1 VEIIFH
7 ALLLLLGQHLV
18 SAANR
23 NSSEPIRRKNIVKS
37 IRRLYFYL
45 VALIS
50 IEIVLWGLV
59 SLLRSIVDQTLSGGA
74 DALAQALALILVG
87 VPIFLIHWLWAQRA
101 SARDEEEKTAT
112 IRAAFFYG
120 ILLGTLIPVAQNLL
134 SFIDRSLVQV
144 TGLGVEGAFS
154 SFRNQT
160 LADNLIAILM
170 NGIVAGY
177 FWNILRGE
185 WATIPDPLRGEN
197 FTDVRRL
204 YRYIWMLYGLLL
216 TVFGA
221 QQILR
226 FLLYIPGDTLG
237 DLGRDVAVNGV
248 ALLLVG
254 TPIWA
259 YSWQLIQESLA
270 DPAEMGSTL
279 RLGILYL
286 LALGGVITVITTAF
300 MVINAI
306 LSALLGQDIL
316 FSEFIR
322 DVGGPI
328 SIGVPLGLVW
338 AYYGFWLSRH
348 IEAVGD
354 RVRQAAM
361 KRLYNYVLSLIGLV
375 VAFAGVASLFRFIID
390 MLLGS
395 GILMTDTTRSTLAAS
410 IASILVGLPLWLI
423 IWRPIQAEALTLD
436 EMGDHARRSVLRK
449 TYLYLVLFVSV
460 IGGMATAV
468 GLVYQLI
475 RVVLSGDTGSDFINT
490 VLNLTQLLFLFG
502 IVLVYH
508 LNVLRKDGAFTAD
521 SLAEKQS
528 GYSVLIVDSGNEFVQ
543 SVQAALMKLESKAQL
558 TITNPEAKPEGT
570 FNAILLSGS
579 LAVDAPEWIRSF
591 NGSRIV
597 VQNESKDIVWT
608 ADPGQAAQSVQQ
620 LAEGQEIL
628 RQKTGRSPWM
638 IAIYIFAALFTL
650 QLLFLLLALGIS
662 LITR

>member
-1 VEIIFH
+1 
-7 ALLLLLGQHLV
+7 
-18 SAANR
+18 
-23 NSSEPIRRKNIVKS
+23 VKS

-50 IEIVLWGLV
+50 IEVVLWGLV
-59 SLLRSIVDQTLSGGA
+59 SLLRSIVNRTISGGA

-101 SARDEEEKTAT
+101 AARDEEEKTAT
-112 IRAAFFYG
+112 IRAAFFYA

-144 TGLGVEGAFS
+144 TGLGVERAFS
-154 SFRNQT
+154 SFRGQT

-170 NGIVAGY
+170 NGIVAVY

-185 WATIPDPLRGEN
+185 WATLSDKEN
-197 FTDVRRL
+197 FTEVRRL

-221 QQILR
+221 QQVLR
-226 FLLYIPGDTLG
+226 FLLYIPGDVLG
-237 DLGRDVAVNGV
+237 EMGREVVVNGV
-248 ALLLVG
+248 ALLVVG

-259 YSWQLIQESLA
+259 YSWRVIQDSLI
-270 DPAEMGSTL
+270 DPAEKGSIL
-279 RLGILYL
+279 RLGILYI
-286 LALGGVITVITTAF
+286 LALGAVITVITTAF
-300 MVINAI
+300 MVVNSII
-306 LSALLGQDIL
+306 TWLLGADWSFQDFVQRI
-316 FSEFIR
+316 
-322 DVGGPI
+322 GGPL

-338 AYYGFWLSRH
+338 AYYGYWLNRH

-354 RVRQAAM
+354 RVRQASM
-361 KRLYNYVLSLIGLV
+361 KRLYNYILSLIGLV
-375 VAFAGVASLFRFIID
+375 VAFVGVTSLIRFVID
-390 MLLGS
+390 MVIGP
-395 GILMTDTTRSTLAAS
+395 GMLMTDTMRGSLAAS
-410 IASILVGLPLWLI
+410 IASIIIGLPLWLTM
-423 IWRPIQAEALTLD
+423 WRPMQAAALTQD

-475 RVVLSGDTGSDFINT
+475 RVVLTGDTGSDFVNT

-502 IVLVYH
+502 VVLIYH
-508 LNVLRKDGAFTAD
+508 LNVLRMDGASTAD

-528 GYSVLIVDSGNEFVQ
+528 GYSVLIVDSGNGFVE
-543 SVQAALMKLESKAQL
+543 SVKAALMKLGSKVQVAV
-558 TITNPEAKPEGT
+558 TNPDGKPEGN
-570 FNAILLSGS
+570 FNAILLNGS

-597 VQNESKDIVWT
+597 VQNEAKDLLWT
-608 ADPGQAAQSVQQ
+608 DDTLQAAQSVQQ
-620 LAEGQEIL
+620 LAEGQEIHK
-628 RQKTGRSPWM
+628 QKMGRSPWTVVV
-638 IAIYIFAALFTL
+638 YVFAAFSFLE
-650 QLLFLLLALGIS
+650 LLFLLLALGIS

>member
-1 VEIIFH
+1 M
-7 ALLLLLGQHLV
+7 
-18 SAANR
+18 
-23 NSSEPIRRKNIVKS
+23 KS

-59 SLLRSIVDQTLSGGA
+59 SLLRSIVDQTISGGA

-87 VPIFLIHWLWAQRA
+87 VPIFLVHWLWAQRA
-101 SARDEEEKTAT
+101 ATRDEEEKTAT
-112 IRAAFFYG
+112 IRAAFFYA

-144 TGLGVEGAFS
+144 TGLGVERAFS
-154 SFRNQT
+154 SFREQT

-177 FWNILRGE
+177 FWNILRSE
-185 WATIPDPLRGEN
+185 WATLSDPLKGQN
-197 FTDVRRL
+197 FTEVRRL
-204 YRYIWMLYGLLL
+204 YRYLWMLYGLLL

-226 FLLYIPGDTLG
+226 FLLDIPGDVLG
-237 DLGRDVAVNGV
+237 DLGSGIAVNGV

-259 YSWQLIQESLA
+259 YSWWIIQTSLA
-270 DPAEMGSTL
+270 DPEEMGSTL

-286 LALGGVITVITTAF
+286 LALGGVITVITAAF
-300 MVINAI
+300 MVMNAV
-306 LSALLGQDIL
+306 LTWLLGADWTFQYFVQQI
-316 FSEFIR
+316 
-322 DVGGPI
+322 GGTI

-338 AYYGFWLSRH
+338 AYYGYWLKRH
-348 IEAVGD
+348 IEAVGN
-354 RVRQAAM
+354 RIRQAALI
-361 KRLYNYVLSLIGLV
+361 RLYNYVLSLIGLV
-375 VAFAGVASLFRFIID
+375 VAFAGVTSLFRFIID
-390 MLLGS
+390 MVTGP
-395 GILMTDTTRSTLAAS
+395 GILMTDSMRGTLAS
-410 IASILVGLPLWLI
+410 SMSSILVGLPLWLLM
-423 IWRPIQAEALTLD
+423 WRPMQAEALTQG
-436 EMGDHARRSVLRK
+436 ETGDHARRSVLRK
-449 TYLYLVLFVSV
+449 TYLYLILFVSV

-502 IVLVYH
+502 VVLIYH
-508 LNVLRKDGAFTAD
+508 LNVLRMDGASTAD

-543 SVQAALMKLESKAQL
+543 SVNAALLKLGSKVQITVANPDAQ
-558 TITNPEAKPEGT
+558 PEGN
-570 FNAILLSGS
+570 FNALLLNGS

-597 VQNESKDIVWT
+597 VQNETKDIVWT
-608 ADPGQAAQSVQQ
+608 DDAMQAAQSIQQ
-620 LAEGQEIL
+620 LAEGEEI
-628 RQKTGRSPWM
+628 RKQKTGRSAWTVV
-638 IAIYIFAALFTL
+638 IYVFAAFSFLE
-650 QLLFLLLALGIS
+650 LLFLLLALGVS
-662 LITR
+662 LVAR

>member
-1 VEIIFH
+1 
-7 ALLLLLGQHLV
+7 
-18 SAANR
+18 
-23 NSSEPIRRKNIVKS
+23 VKS

-59 SLLRSIVDQTLSGGA
+59 SLLRSIVDQTISGGA

-87 VPIFLIHWLWAQRA
+87 VPIFLIHWLWAQRS

-112 IRAAFFYG
+112 IRAAFFYA
-120 ILLGTLIPVAQNLL
+120 ILFGTLIPIAQNLL

-144 TGLGVEGAFS
+144 TGLGVERAFRAFS
-154 SFRNQT
+154 EQT

-170 NGIVAGY
+170 NGIVAAY
-177 FWNILRGE
+177 FWNILRSE
-185 WATIPDPLRGEN
+185 WETLSDKEN
-197 FTDVRRL
+197 FTEVRRL
-204 YRYIWMLYGLLL
+204 YRYIWMLYGLLI

-221 QQILR
+221 QQILQ
-226 FLLYIPGDTLG
+226 FLLYLPGDVLG

-248 ALLLVG
+248 ALLIAG

-259 YSWQLIQESLA
+259 YSWRVIQDSLT

-286 LALGGVITVITTAF
+286 LALGGVITVITTSF
-300 MVINAI
+300 MVINT
-306 LSALLGQDIL
+306 LLGALLGQDIS
-316 FSEFIR
+316 FSEFVR
-322 DVGGPI
+322 EVGGPI

-338 AYYGFWLSRH
+338 AYYGYWLNRH
-348 IEAVGD
+348 IESVGD
-354 RVRQAAM
+354 RVRQAAL

-375 VAFAGVASLFRFIID
+375 VAFAGVTSLFRFIID
-390 MLLGS
+390 MVIGP
-395 GILMTDTTRSTLAAS
+395 GMLMTDTMRGTLSAS
-410 IASILVGLPLWLI
+410 MASILVGLPLWLVT
-423 IWRPIQAEALTLD
+423 WRPMQAEALTSD

-449 TYLYLVLFVSV
+449 TYLYLVLFASV

-475 RVVLSGDTGSDFINT
+475 RVVLAGDTGSNFVNT

-502 IVLVYH
+502 VVLVYH

-521 SLAEKQS
+521 VLAEKQG
-528 GYSVLIVDSGNEFVQ
+528 GYSVLIIDSGNEFVQ
-543 SVQAALMKLESKAQL
+543 SVKAALMKLGSKVQV
-558 TITNPEAKPEGT
+558 TVTNPEAKPEGN
-570 FNAILLSGS
+570 FNAILLNGS

-597 VQNESKDIVWT
+597 VQNEAKDIVWT
-608 ADPGQAAQSVQQ
+608 DDAIQAVHSIQQ
-620 LAEGQEIL
+620 LAEGEEIL
-628 RQKTGRSPWM
+628 KQKTGRSPWM
-638 IAIYIFAALFTL
+638 IAIYVFSALFML

-662 LITR
+662 LVAR